1 MRTRNAAQTRT
12 QFPYGFAGTNKQ
24 HRKNVS
30 SYETNTLLQNGGVF
44 IIIATVA
51 PEK

>member
-1 MRTRNAAQTRT
+1 M

-24 HRKNVS
+24 HHKNVS
-30 SYETNTLLQNGGVF
+30 SYETNPLLQNDGVF
-44 IIIATVA
+44 IIIAPVA